1 MITMIYRYKINYEYG
16 KITLVVES
24 LFWFLFP
31 EYSVRIILSLLFLDQ
46 SFDITYAIYCSSFR
60 MLNEGHYMSTGIT
73 MEKKDKDIL
82 RRNGVELV
90 QTLDVG
96 DSLLAFLVGKHILTD
111 EMEERI
117 KVCLN

>member
-1 MITMIYRYKINYEYG
+1 M
-16 KITLVVES
+16 VES
-24 LFWFLFP
+24 LFWFLFQKH
-31 EYSVRIILSLLFLDQ
+31 SDRIILSLLFLDQ
-46 SFDITYAIYCSSFR
+46 SFDITSAIYCSSFG
-60 MLNEGHYMSTGIT
+60 MLNQGHYPSTGIT

-90 QTLDVG
+90 QRLDVG
-96 DSLLAFLVGKHILTD
+96 DNLLAFLVGKHILTD